1 MSHSPFRDR
10 RASNLLNRVRDD
22 ISNLREDIGS
32 LFLHTTKN
40 TVPNSAR
47 DFADQAKSQ
56 LAAGSAYAANRF
68 RSLRHQPTRQSAG
81 WIGGAVVVGLL
92 AVGVYALIKANCPCE
107 EEYDGI
113 EDDDYLPESDEA

>member
-10 RASNLLNRVRDD
+10 RANNLLNRVRED

-32 LFLHTTKN
+32 LFLHTTKT

-47 DFADQAKSQ
+47 DLADQAKSQ
-56 LAAGSAYAANRF
+56 LAAGSAYAAERF
-68 RSLRHQPTRQSAG
+68 RSLRHQPSCRSAG

-92 AVGVYALIKANCPCE
+92 AVGAYALIKANCPCE
-107 EEYDGI
+107 EEYDSFA
-113 EDDDYLPESDEA
+113 DDDDQPEDAEA

>member
-1 MSHSPFRDR
+1 MSNSPFRDR

-32 LFLHTTKN
+32 LFVHTTKT

-47 DFADQAKSQ
+47 DLAEQAKSQ
-56 LAAGSAYAANRF
+56 FAAGSAYAANRF
-68 RSLRHQPTRQSAG
+68 RSLRHQPARQPAN

-92 AVGVYALIKANCPCE
+92 AFGVYALIKANCPCE
-107 EEYDGI
+107 DEY
-113 EDDDYLPESDEA
+113 EALADDDELQEEA